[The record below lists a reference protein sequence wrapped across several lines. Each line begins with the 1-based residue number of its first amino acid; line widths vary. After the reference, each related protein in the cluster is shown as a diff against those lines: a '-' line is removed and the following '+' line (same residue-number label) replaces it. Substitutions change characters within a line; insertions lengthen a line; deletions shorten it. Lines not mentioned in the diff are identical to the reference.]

1 MIVEQYGIKLK
12 RLTFQDIELVRKWRN
27 HPDIRKRMAF
37 KKHITQRMQEA
48 WFNSINNKFNYYFL
62 IEYKGKHI
70 GVINTKSINLKEMYG
85 EGGIFIWDTALDN
98 EYVSVLAS
106 LCFLNAVF
114 YKLKIF
120 NKSFVQILQDNHRAI
135 QFNRSLGYVLLPNQ
149 AKVKNQYYILTK
161 EDYTY
166 KTKKL
171 QNTAAK
177 LTHDFELPRI
187 TGEVS
192 DLNLDEINAIVEK
205 NKNNAT

>member
-85 EGGIFIWDTALDN
+85 EGGIFIWDTVPYEVNLKDIHYKDYQMLPWEADVRHRQPKAL
-98 EYVSVLAS
+98 EELLKS
-106 LCFLNAVF
+106 
-114 YKLKIF
+114 YK
-120 NKSFVQILQDNHRAI
+120 
-135 QFNRSLGYVLLPNQ
+135 
-149 AKVKNQYYILTK
+149 
-161 EDYTY
+161 
-166 KTKKL
+166 
-171 QNTAAK
+171 
-177 LTHDFELPRI
+177 
-187 TGEVS
+187 
-192 DLNLDEINAIVEK
+192 
-205 NKNNAT
+205 